1 MTPTATCA
9 DCDKAWRGPA
19 AHQRGMVHEDA
30 DKHVV
35 WYDDDLDTTEIE
47 DREGTQEDEA
57 PGAVLTAVLFKSA
70 PSAP

>member
-1 MTPTATCA
+1 
-9 DCDKAWRGPA
+9 
-19 AHQRGMVHEDA
+19 MVHEDA